1 MLQGIILILLCDLIV
16 IVPNFTSGANETFK
30 GSPSFPTTILS
41 PKSSLDGS
49 SEISRPVVKGLKF
62 LNFTEA
68 LEVVQKI
75 SSPEM
80 FKASDVLA
88 TFAAVDNFS
97 RALLHVRS
105 VMSIMKPSFA
115 KWICPGTSIFRSQSH
130 RSNPASPSH
139 GPPAAAPPRSAANQS
154 SGSRTIAPP
163 EALPPVGCT

>member
-1 MLQGIILILLCDLIV
+1 M
-16 IVPNFTSGANETFK
+16 
-30 GSPSFPTTILS
+30 
-41 PKSSLDGS
+41 
-49 SEISRPVVKGLKF
+49 

-97 RALLHVRS
+97 RVFLHVRS
-105 VMSIMKPSFA
+105 VMSTMKSSFA
-115 KWICPGTSIFRSQSH
+115 KWICPGISIFRSQSH

-139 GPPAAAPPRSAANQS
+139 GPPAAAPPSAANQS
-154 SGSRTIAPP
+154 SGSRTIARHLR
-163 EALPPVGCT
+163 ERLLQ